1 MEKLRI
7 TVNQVFKGGYFA
19 DAIIPQELANL
30 LPCFGFANTS
40 PRLRSGRGL
49 SYEGCS
55 IGEALDRMYLD
66 ILDML
71 EAELSLANGRLEN
84 MAWNDPYIFR
94 EACESHIKKL
104 NDAIKFLGRAPWVS

>member
-19 DAIIPQELANL
+19 DATIPQELANL

-71 EAELSLANGRLEN
+71 ETELSWADGRLEN
-84 MAWNDPYIFR
+84 MAWNDPYFLRIYCENHIR
-94 EACESHIKKL
+94 ELK
-104 NDAIKFLGRAPWVS
+104 DAIKFMSQRHG